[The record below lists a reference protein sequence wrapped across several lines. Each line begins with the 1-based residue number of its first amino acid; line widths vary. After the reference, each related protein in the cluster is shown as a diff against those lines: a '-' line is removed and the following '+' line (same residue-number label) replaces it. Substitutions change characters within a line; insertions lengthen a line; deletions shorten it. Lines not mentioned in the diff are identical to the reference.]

1 MEANAAEPS
10 VDPLVFVLE
19 QPDPD
24 RDRTAD
30 RSAGR
35 VLEVVQ
41 IVGDAVHHVAHLRPG
56 EVAWVGADAA
66 FVHPSPRRPWIQ
78 REGDAWVATLDGPW
92 SAFVDRGEERRG
104 VDGARVVLAE
114 GDRLVVDAGA
124 CLFVVQQVWPGKR
137 LPTLAREAVDTPMLA
152 ITAFLS
158 LATALLGVAA
168 GRLPEPPSP
177 YLDPSN
183 RRLVELYLQKPPPP
197 SPVPAAKEPAG
208 GGSSGSPKV
217 AKAERPASGQPS
229 VKGTIDQMFDDDAVS
244 DVLSGTLDGEL
255 IAGIQGLI
263 GPKGTSMGAEG
274 LHRCGG
280 ALCTGGPGVEGMG
293 SAGLR
298 PGPHA
303 GPGVGDIGQKREPR
317 ITTDEPPLY
326 LGPIDKSLVD
336 QEVKRHLQRIRYCYQ
351 RQLVR
356 DPTLG
361 GKVVVKFSIAGDG
374 TVSSATT
381 KSTTLG
387 SPAAESCVNNVF
399 LTMSF
404 PPLKGGGV
412 AIVTYPFLFAPG

>member
-1 MEANAAEPS
+1 
-10 VDPLVFVLE
+10 
-19 QPDPD
+19 
-24 RDRTAD
+24 
-30 RSAGR
+30 
-35 VLEVVQ
+35 
-41 IVGDAVHHVAHLRPG
+41 
-56 EVAWVGADAA
+56 
-66 FVHPSPRRPWIQ
+66 
-78 REGDAWVATLDGPW
+78 
-92 SAFVDRGEERRG
+92 
-104 VDGARVVLAE
+104 
-114 GDRLVVDAGA
+114 
-124 CLFVVQQVWPGKR
+124 
-137 LPTLAREAVDTPMLA
+137 
-152 ITAFLS
+152 
-158 LATALLGVAA
+158 
-168 GRLPEPPSP
+168 
-177 YLDPSN
+177 
-183 RRLVELYLQKPPPP
+183 
-197 SPVPAAKEPAG
+197 
-208 GGSSGSPKV
+208 
-217 AKAERPASGQPS
+217 
-229 VKGTIDQMFDDDAVS
+229 
-244 DVLSGTLDGEL
+244 
-255 IAGIQGLI
+255 
-263 GPKGTSMGAEG
+263 
-274 LHRCGG
+274 
-280 ALCTGGPGVEGMG
+280 MG